1 MATQTPLWQVEP
13 LGQWTRPV
21 TQPRVSSARFR
32 ASWDDTLGLL
42 LAEVTL
48 LAPTGA
54 VAVRLD
60 VTDGEIRCDGML
72 RANARVDFPGRR
84 SNAAPRHRRR
94 PGDVGAARRGP
105 TADGDRGAAVSTYR
119 IFRYRLAVT
128 DCPEVA
134 MPAGAP
140 DLLDM
145 WALVDPV
152 APLVPRPFRRTAA
165 GSSAPCPCSTAG

>member
-1 MATQTPLWQVEP
+1 M
-13 LGQWTRPV
+13 
-21 TQPRVSSARFR
+21 
-32 ASWDDTLGLL
+32 
-42 LAEVTL
+42 
-48 LAPTGA
+48 
-54 VAVRLD
+54 
-60 VTDGEIRCDGML
+60 
-72 RANARVDFPGRR
+72 
-84 SNAAPRHRRR
+84 
-94 PGDVGAARRGP
+94 
-105 TADGDRGAAVSTYR
+105 STYR

>member
-60 VTDGEIRCDGML
+60 VTD
-72 RANARVDFPGRR
+72 
-84 SNAAPRHRRR
+84 
-94 PGDVGAARRGP
+94 
-105 TADGDRGAAVSTYR
+105 
-119 IFRYRLAVT
+119 
-128 DCPEVA
+128 CPEVA

-152 APLVPRPFRRTAA
+152 APLVPRPFRVVGTGNPVPTDCGRFVGTVPVLDGRLIFHVFEGGPPPDRLA
-165 GSSAPCPCSTAG
+165 